1 MESIYLQHSSCPIC
15 GCAQN
20 KPIGPVYYS
29 RKATIA
35 STTLPKLPQIPI
47 LLQCSECK
55 FGFLSTTFTP
65 KFLDEC
71 YSQNTQFLWRSR
83 ESSSKYQKYRIR
95 EQLLKRY
102 APNSKVLD
110 VGCSDGGWLCSLGSS
125 WERYG
130 IEPASIGHFPDNIF
144 ISNTTLEKAVFENNF
159 FGAVTLF
166 DIVEH
171 LPDPRDIF
179 EKIYRYLVPGGIIIV
194 ETGDIMSCFA
204 KFMKNRWSYAA
215 IPSHVSF
222 FTYLSIKKAFS
233 LLNVELIYYKNIH
246 RGTRCRFGRKLT
258 QAIKAFGYRTF
269 SGGVEAFPEIKKVEP
284 IKYFY
289 EHKPPDFLFRDHF
302 IAVGRK
308 D

>member
-1 MESIYLQHSSCPIC
+1 MKE
-15 GCAQN
+15 
-20 KPIGPVYYS
+20 
-29 RKATIA
+29 
-35 STTLPKLPQIPI
+35 
-47 LLQCSECK
+47 
-55 FGFLSTTFTP
+55 
-65 KFLDEC
+65 
-71 YSQNTQFLWRSR
+71 
-83 ESSSKYQKYRIR
+83 
-95 EQLLKRY
+95 Y

-144 ISNTTLEKAVFENNF
+144 ISNTTLEKAVFKNNF

-166 DIVEH
+166 DVVEH
-171 LPDPRDIF
+171 LHNPIDIF
-179 EKIYRYLVPGGIIIV
+179 EKIHRYLTPGGIVIV

-222 FTYLSIKKAFS
+222 FTYQSIKKAFS
-233 LLNVELIYYKNIH
+233 LSNIDLIYYKKIH
-246 RGTRCRFGRKLT
+246 RPTRSRFSRKLI
-258 QAIKAFGYRTF
+258 QAIKAFGYRAF
-269 SGGVEAFPEIKKVEP
+269 SGGVEALPETKKVYP

-289 EHKPPDFLFRDHF
+289 EYKPPDFLFSDHF

-308 D
+308 E